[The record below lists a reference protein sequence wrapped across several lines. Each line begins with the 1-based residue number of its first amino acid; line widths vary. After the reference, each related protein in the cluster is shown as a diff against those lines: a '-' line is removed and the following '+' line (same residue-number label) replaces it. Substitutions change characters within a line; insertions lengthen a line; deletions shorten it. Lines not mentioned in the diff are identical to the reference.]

1 HRRDVGTRHL
11 NSKCCLHLILG
22 RKTFDHRERSVD
34 TGLGNP
40 AARKLSGSLKLKQ
53 RSVEKI
59 TGASPQSF
67 FQPTPPDLPLTIGRV
82 ELRNG
87 GSDPAKRLPL
97 LVRAKI
103 IEYAEERAAGTY
115 G

>member
-1 HRRDVGTRHL
+1 M
-11 NSKCCLHLILG
+11 
-22 RKTFDHRERSVD
+22 
-34 TGLGNP
+34 
-40 AARKLSGSLKLKQ
+40 KQ
-53 RSVEKI
+53 RSVDKI

-115 G
+115 GGTKTQNRRFSSKLQLNARDEWARKMAA